1 MISFSFLKCLGYGIE
16 HQERRLGC
24 FRLSGF
30 AWSFKVKKNNF
41 YKFVISGSMF
51 GFLPHYKNMNAQ
63 YLSPDGSS
71 STALIHWLISE
82 RFGAMNGG
90 VK

>member
-1 MISFSFLKCLGYGIE
+1 
-16 HQERRLGC
+16 
-24 FRLSGF
+24 
-30 AWSFKVKKNNF
+30 
-41 YKFVISGSMF
+41 MF